1 MKTTNFSMDLMVPS
15 QLGKDIVF
23 NESLLKIDSF
33 MNCSVSDFID
43 HKPEQLNMG
52 EKFIIS
58 NGEHKNKIC
67 YKPLESKTVL
77 LHEPKLGMLV
87 FVIRGN
93 FFLIFSNNG
102 WEKVAISGARSL
114 EPILDRF
121 IDMDKKF
128 LLSPM
133 HSYHYLYLNTDTEIC
148 IEQKMQPEIS
158 IIIKQSAN
166 GTFNIK
172 WPDFILWEQ
181 KHLHIMTP
189 SQNSMDLIKLYQLPE
204 SKHLFGKIIAQNFIY

>member
-15 QLGKDIVF
+15 QLGKDIIF

-43 HKPEQLNMG
+43 HKPEQLKG
-52 EKFIIS
+52 EEKFIIS

-77 LHEPKLGMLV
+77 MHEPKPGMLV
-87 FVIRGN
+87 FVIKAN
-93 FFLIFSNNG
+93 LFLIFSNSG
-102 WEKVAISGARSL
+102 WEKTAISGAKSV
-114 EPILDRF
+114 EPVLDRF
-121 IDMDKKF
+121 IGIDKKF

-133 HSYHYLYLNTDTEIC
+133 HSYHYLHLNSNTEIC

-158 IIIKQSAN
+158 IIIKQSAS

-172 WPDFILWEQ
+172 WSPHILWEQ
-181 KHLHIMTP
+181 KHVHIMTP
-189 SQNSMDLIKLYQLPE
+189 SPNSMDLIKLYQLPE
-204 SKHLFGKIIAQNFIY
+204 STHLLGKIIAQNFIY